1 MGGGFNQ
8 HHPMWDRD
16 EDSPLFTTKALKD
29 AGELIE
35 LVVDQDMFMALPKG
49 IPTLKHM
56 VSKCLSRPDNVFCSN
71 SLVNYVLK
79 CDTMPE
85 RQPGKTD
92 HYPIATTL
100 ELAQERTT
108 TNTSHNF

>member
-1 MGGGFNQ
+1 
-8 HHPMWDRD
+8 MWDRD
-16 EDSPLFTTKALKD
+16 EDLRLFTKKAHKD

-56 VSKCLSRPDNVFCSN
+56 VTKHFFRPDNVFCSN
-71 SLVNYVLK
+71 SLVNHILK

-92 HYPIATTL
+92 HHPIATIL
-100 ELAQERTT
+100 ELVQERTM
-108 TNTSHNF
+108 TNTSYNF